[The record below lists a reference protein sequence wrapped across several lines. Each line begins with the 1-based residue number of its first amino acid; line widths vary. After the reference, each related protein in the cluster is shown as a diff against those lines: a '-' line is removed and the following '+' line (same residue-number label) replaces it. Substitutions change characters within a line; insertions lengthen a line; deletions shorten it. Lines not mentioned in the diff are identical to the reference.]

1 LEPHNGS
8 NDGVESPESQ
18 ARFEELLRII
28 QVRVND
34 RQDLKGFGSMVMLLM
49 GVVGDDGRIIPER
62 VLAVQQLI
70 IEKMQGGTE

>member
-1 LEPHNGS
+1 MEPHNGS

-18 ARFEELLRII
+18 DRFEELLSTI
-28 QVRVND
+28 QVRVRD

-70 IEKMQGGTE
+70 IEKMQSETG

>member
-1 LEPHNGS
+1 LEPHTGS